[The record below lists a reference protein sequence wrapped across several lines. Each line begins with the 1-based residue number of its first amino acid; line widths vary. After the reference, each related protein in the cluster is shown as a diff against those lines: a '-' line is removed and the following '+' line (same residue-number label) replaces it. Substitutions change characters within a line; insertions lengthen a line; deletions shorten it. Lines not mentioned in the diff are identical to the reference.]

1 MNKLIQVCGEVITQT
16 LSWIFD
22 GLNKYNDMSSL
33 MQGVGLALLTILI
46 PFAIAVLTD
55 VLQKK
60 KDKSIEFAELDLHV
74 VLDHV
79 FEVKHLILFNILIFL
94 PSLLWG
100 ISFSTIRLILVMI
113 WVAGV
118 ILVGKR
124 IIHLYLWTKGNVFDL
139 RFSYLRKL
147 NNIKDLEIVWR
158 SAWQTKNISI
168 NNEEQFFK
176 IFSKKIDSLQ

>member
-1 MNKLIQVCGEVITQT
+1 MNELIQSLCGKVVQT
-16 LSWIFD
+16 LSSFFD
-22 GLNKYNDMSSL
+22 GLNKYDNMSSL

-79 FEVKHLILFNILIFL
+79 FEVKRLIFFIILVFL

-100 ISFSTIRLILVMI
+100 ISFGIVRLILLLI
-113 WVAGV
+113 WIVGV
-118 ILVGKR
+118 ILVGKKV
-124 IIHLYLWTKGNVFDL
+124 IHLYLWTKGNIFDL
-139 RFSYLRKL
+139 RFSYLKKL
-147 NNIKDLEIVWR
+147 NDLKDLEIVWR
-158 SAWQTKNISI
+158 SVWQTDNINI
-168 NNEEQFFK
+168 LDTKQFFK
-176 IFSKKIDSLQ
+176 IFSKKIDRLL